1 MKRIIC
7 LLLILTFF
15 LLIIG
20 ITSFSSPMNIQD
32 NLEDKF
38 PAIFS
43 LYLASLE
50 EMDPE
55 ETELIDLLERLP
67 RDEQEAYAREVYEN
81 GFSSDL
87 LDNLK
92 EWQKKEEEPSLKVAY
107 PWRSEQ
113 RIWGSPLY
121 VFGTTDAQDIFVTS
135 ARKDLFAQQLA
146 MILAEDTELQTKI
159 A

>member
-15 LLIIG
+15 LPVFG

-32 NLEDKF
+32 YLEDKF

-50 EMDPE
+50 ELDPE

-67 RDEQEAYAREVYEN
+67 RDEQEAYAREPEK
-81 GFSSDL
+81 SM
-87 LDNLK
+87 K
-92 EWQKKEEEPSLKVAY
+92 T
-107 PWRSEQ
+107 
-113 RIWGSPLY
+113 
-121 VFGTTDAQDIFVTS
+121 VFLTIFW
-135 ARKDLFAQQLA
+135 
-146 MILAEDTELQTKI
+146 II
-159 A
+159 